1 MKMVVVTETHPVLN
15 TAFSTDKVQISG
27 GIKDKLVYSYELTLV
42 FFSWVCV
49 CLSVLVNSQLHFPS
63 YFPENAES
71 AELKQF
77 FDLNYSHIYYV
88 FFENFVT
95 IEVSL
100 KQKGKF

>member
-1 MKMVVVTETHPVLN
+1 MKPSQKKPHINACNL
-15 TAFSTDKVQISG
+15 
-27 GIKDKLVYSYELTLV
+27 LVCAMLLQN
-42 FFSWVCV
+42 FFPYCF
-49 CLSVLVNSQLHFPS
+49 L
-63 YFPENAES
+63 ENAES

-100 KQKGKF
+100 KQKGKFNSCFTLRTEELR

>member
-1 MKMVVVTETHPVLN
+1 MCMFVDPLILCT
-15 TAFSTDKVQISG
+15 
-27 GIKDKLVYSYELTLV
+27 VYFL
-42 FFSWVCV
+42 
-49 CLSVLVNSQLHFPS
+49 
-63 YFPENAES
+63 ENAEP

-100 KQKGKF
+100 KQKGKYYRWYKMVV

>member
-1 MKMVVVTETHPVLN
+1 MLILK
-15 TAFSTDKVQISG
+15 FD
-27 GIKDKLVYSYELTLV
+27 
-42 FFSWVCV
+42 
-49 CLSVLVNSQLHFPS
+49 LHS
-63 YFPENAES
+63 YFSENAES

-100 KQKGKF
+100 KQKGMFSHLYCQIAKVVVRTFVKFSCCFRS